1 MANNSPSSALS
12 NQPAIPANEYQKQ
25 QHHQQQYHHYGG
37 YPPQPAV
44 ADGSHHP
51 GYHHHHYAGPP
62 SHYPPPPPLPH
73 GHQHGGV
80 PPPSYHPPSSY
91 HYPAPPPLEDNSSR
105 RDNGSPRVTAKSNIM
120 HPSLVTP
127 KSLDDSDT
135 GVPPALPP
143 IEQKSSKKKTTSKRG
158 AKTRKESS
166 SGSRLHASS
175 NKEFVVEEEEE
186 LTVAPMRQD
195 FHFYAMDHYEQVK
208 EVCKNQLATAS
219 TSSQKNKENELFL
232 LTTLINEHLIKNWEA
247 APSSVRSEYL
257 KKEEAD
263 RKRFMGEEEVAS
275 RHCATLTA
283 RRRSPKQAEPRA
295 GYVGTG
301 FGVPSLL
308 EPSNAMGKR
317 ASSDMNDSLPKR
329 AKTAV

>member
-1 MANNSPSSALS
+1 
-12 NQPAIPANEYQKQ
+12 
-25 QHHQQQYHHYGG
+25 
-37 YPPQPAV
+37 
-44 ADGSHHP
+44 
-51 GYHHHHYAGPP
+51 
-62 SHYPPPPPLPH
+62 
-73 GHQHGGV
+73 
-80 PPPSYHPPSSY
+80 
-91 HYPAPPPLEDNSSR
+91 
-105 RDNGSPRVTAKSNIM
+105 M

-135 GVPPALPP
+135 GAPPALPP
-143 IEQKSSKKKTTSKRG
+143 IEQKSSKKKTTNKRG

-166 SGSRLHASS
+166 FSGSRLHASS

-219 TSSQKNKENELFL
+219 TTSQKNKENELFL

-295 GYVGTG
+295 GHVGCG
-301 FGVPSLL
+301 LPSLL
-308 EPSNAMGKR
+308 ESSNAMGKR
-317 ASSDMNDSLPKR
+317 ASNDMNDSLPKR
-329 AKTAV
+329 TKTAV

>member
-1 MANNSPSSALS
+1 MN
-12 NQPAIPANEYQKQ
+12 
-25 QHHQQQYHHYGG
+25 
-37 YPPQPAV
+37 
-44 ADGSHHP
+44 
-51 GYHHHHYAGPP
+51 
-62 SHYPPPPPLPH
+62 
-73 GHQHGGV
+73 
-80 PPPSYHPPSSY
+80 
-91 HYPAPPPLEDNSSR
+91 
-105 RDNGSPRVTAKSNIM
+105 
-120 HPSLVTP
+120 PSLVTP

-143 IEQKSSKKKTTSKRG
+143 IEQMNKSRTKKKTTSKRG

-166 SGSRLHASS
+166 FSGSRLHASS
-175 NKEFVVEEEEE
+175 HKEFDVEEEEE

-263 RKRFMGEEEVAS
+263 RKRFMGDEEVAS

-295 GYVGTG
+295 GHVGYS
-301 FGVPSLL
+301 GVPSLL
-308 EPSNAMGKR
+308 ESSNAMGKR
-317 ASSDMNDSLPKR
+317 ASSDMNDSLSKR